1 MRYMY
6 INEYIL
12 MNIEDYNDYIVPTRQ
27 KQVMHILLGKNHF
40 SVNDMTLKGQ
50 LCIHLTG
57 KLHYVNV

>member
-12 MNIEDYNDYIVPTRQ
+12 MNIKDYNDYIVPTRQ
-27 KQVMHILLGKNHF
+27 KQVMHILSGKTF
-40 SVNDMTLKGQ
+40 SVNDMTLKSQ

-57 KLHYVNV
+57 KLHYINV